1 MTFKLPKTPNLEKM
15 EENTEKIAEKMN
27 KANEMYDNAESAQ
40 VAKLQERKEKSFVP
54 KLNQEIIPS
63 LSYPEYNLFTKRLS
77 YMSESGKRTD
87 LDYNAI
93 FYRGHHIAFR
103 HKNFYP
109 YPHEQVLQTIDPQ
122 LEELGLINR
131 RPSKEQSTFRM
142 AYGKNKYAD
151 VESNFKS
158 VGGVRVPVS
167 GQVRANYVFKAQE
180 DKFDVTGNGDFVIF
194 GATLEN
200 GIDGHL
206 SLRIIPFSEREVCT
220 NGMTH
225 QASAIEISENIVSR
239 LRNSNADIDFE
250 KDLAMK
256 GLKEIMEKSK
266 NFDDLT
272 HAIKNERQV
281 HLKKFPTAWV
291 RSRMYLVKESAND
304 FKESYRKM
312 TDMIITQKQ
321 AEQLARAMPKRMLD
335 KLGQSDADKPS
346 RKKIGKWMDV
356 KTETVEERING
367 EMVQK
372 EKTIVN
378 LVPNTNQW
386 DAFNDMTW
394 DLTHNGRA
402 FASRSKHYH
411 SLDTILV
418 PRVRRQ

>member
-1 MTFKLPKTPNLEKM
+1 MTEKIGIPKPVNLKTM

-27 KANEMYDNAESAQ
+27 QINQNYWNDEPNQ
-40 VAKLQERKEKSFVP
+40 VAKLQERKEKSFIP
-54 KLNQEIIPS
+54 ILSQEINKQN
-63 LSYPEYNLFTKRLS
+63 SYPEYNLFTKKLS
-77 YMSESGKRTD
+77 YITESGKKSYI
-87 LDYNAI
+87 DYNAI

-109 YPHEQVLQTIDPQ
+109 YPHEQILETIDPQ

-131 RPSKEQSTFRM
+131 IPAKEQSSFRM

-158 VGGVRVPVS
+158 VDGVKLQIGS
-167 GQVRANYVFKAQE
+167 QIRANYTFKAQE

-194 GATLEN
+194 GATIEN

-225 QASAIEISENIVSR
+225 QASAMEISENIVQK
-239 LRNSNADIDFE
+239 LRNKNADVNFE
-250 KDLAMK
+250 KDLALK
-256 GLKEIMEKSK
+256 GLQEIMEKSK
-266 NFDDLT
+266 NFDDLS
-272 HAIKNERQV
+272 HAIKNERQT

-291 RSRMYLVKESAND
+291 RSRIYLVKESAND

-321 AEQLARAMPKRMLD
+321 AEQLAKVMPKRMLD
-335 KLGQSDADKPS
+335 NLE
-346 RKKIGKWMDV
+346 WMNV
-356 KTETVEERING
+356 REEIVEERING

-386 DAFNDMTW
+386 NAFNDMTF
-394 DLTHNGRA
+394 DLTHNARA
-402 FASRSKHYH
+402 FASRTKHYH

-418 PRVRRQ
+418 PRGVKRQ